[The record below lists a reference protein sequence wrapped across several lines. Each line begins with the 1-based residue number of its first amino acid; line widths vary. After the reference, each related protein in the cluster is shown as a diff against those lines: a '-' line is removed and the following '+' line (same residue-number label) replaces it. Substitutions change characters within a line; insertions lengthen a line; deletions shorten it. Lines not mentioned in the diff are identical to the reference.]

1 MERLEERWNLS
12 DGIFIR
18 VCSNL
23 AGRFFSSVMI
33 LNMLCSLYASEL
45 DTCTCIVS
53 HICSQVLW
61 DRIFFCWACQ
71 PRHMNSLFL
80 PQTYE
85 SHFTFLYLSPIKQKT
100 ILSLLTF

>member
-12 DGIFIR
+12 DEIFIR

-61 DRIFFCWACQ
+61 DRIFFAGHVNQ
-71 PRHMNSLFL
+71 D
-80 PQTYE
+80 T
-85 SHFTFLYLSPIKQKT
+85 
-100 ILSLLTF
+100 